1 MEELKLRLQKIEE
14 KLDVENRDRIIRD
27 LEAKS
32 MQEGFWNDTQEAQ
45 KIMKQLSALQ
55 NEKVQFESLKQQ
67 IEDYLS
73 MPELVEDADLRKMT
87 KLLEK
92 SEFAIFLNGKYDS
105 FNAILN
111 IFAGQGGVEA
121 MDWTA
126 MLFRMYKRYCEFQGW
141 NTEILEET
149 LGEEAGTKSIS
160 VLITGRYAYGYL
172 KGEMGTHRLVRQS
185 PFNADNL
192 RQTSFAGVEV
202 MPELADDAEINI
214 NPRDLEF
221 DAFRSGGH
229 GGQNVN
235 KVSTA
240 VRLKHIPTGIIVECQ
255 TQRSQEQNRKIA
267 LGMLKAKLWQRQQ
280 EEKGA
285 EAQRLKGER
294 TAASWGHQIRSY
306 VLHPYK
312 LIKDLRTGI
321 ETSQADDVLDGK
333 IDEFIQAE
341 IKI

>member
-1 MEELKLRLQKIEE
+1 MENLDRQIRELEVKT
-14 KLDVENRDRIIRD
+14 
-27 LEAKS
+27 
-32 MQEGFWNDTQEAQ
+32 MQEGFWNDTQAAQ
-45 KIMKQLSALQ
+45 TTMKQLAAKQ
-55 NEKVQFESLKQQ
+55 NEKAQFLSLKQQ
-67 IEDYLS
+67 IEDGLALAEILDENDIKKLS
-73 MPELVEDADLRKMT
+73 

-92 SEFAIFLNGKYDS
+92 SEFAVFLNGKYDDH
-105 FNAILN
+105 NAIVSLH
-111 IFAGQGGVEA
+111 AGQGGVEA

-126 MLFRMYKRYCEFQGW
+126 MLYRMYLRYCETQGW
-141 NTEILEET
+141 TVEEIEET
-149 LGEEAGTKSIS
+149 KGDEAGIKSVS
-160 VLITGRYAYGYL
+160 FLVTGRYAYGYL

-202 MPELADDAEINI
+202 MPELADDNEIVVKPEDVN
-214 NPRDLEF
+214 F

-267 LGMLKAKLWQRQQ
+267 MGMLKAKLWQL
-280 EEKGA
+280 EEDRKLA
-285 EAQRLKGER
+285 EKQSIKGEHK
-294 TAASWGHQIRSY
+294 AASWGNQIRSY

-312 LIKDLRTGI
+312 LVKDNRTGV
-321 ETSQADDVLDGK
+321 ETSQAEDVLDGHL
-333 IDEFIQAE
+333 DEFIQAM
-341 IKI
+341 IH

>member
-1 MEELKLRLQKIEE
+1 MEDLKLRLQKIEE
-14 KLDVENRDRIIRD
+14 KLDMENLDRQIRE
-27 LEAKS
+27 LEVKT
-32 MQEGFWNDTQEAQ
+32 MQEGFWNDTQAAQ
-45 KIMKQLSALQ
+45 ATMKQLAAKQ
-55 NEKVQFESLKQQ
+55 NEKAQFLSLKQQ
-67 IEDYLS
+67 IEDGLALAEILDENDIKKLS
-73 MPELVEDADLRKMT
+73 

-92 SEFAIFLNGKYDS
+92 SEFAVFLNGKYDDH
-105 FNAILN
+105 NAIVSLH
-111 IFAGQGGVEA
+111 AGQGGVEA

-126 MLFRMYKRYCEFQGW
+126 MLYRMYLRYCETQGW
-141 NTEILEET
+141 TVEEIEET
-149 LGEEAGTKSIS
+149 KGDEAGIKSVS
-160 VLITGRYAYGYL
+160 FLVTGRYAYGYL

-202 MPELADDAEINI
+202 MPELADDNEIVVKPEDVN
-214 NPRDLEF
+214 F

-267 LGMLKAKLWQRQQ
+267 MGMLKAKLWQL
-280 EEKGA
+280 EEDRKLA
-285 EAQRLKGER
+285 EKQSIKGEHK
-294 TAASWGHQIRSY
+294 AASWGNQIRSY

-312 LIKDLRTGI
+312 LVKDNRTGV
-321 ETSQADDVLDGK
+321 ETSQAEDVLDGHL
-333 IDEFIQAE
+333 DEFIQAM
-341 IKI
+341 IH

>member
-14 KLDVENRDRIIRD
+14 KLDVENRDRIIRE
-27 LEAKS
+27 LEAKT
-32 MQEGFWNDTQEAQ
+32 MHEGFWNDPQSAQ
-45 KIMKQLSALQ
+45 NTMKQLAALQ
-55 NEKVQFESLKQQ
+55 NEKSQFETLKQQ

-73 MPELVEDADLRKMT
+73 MPDLVEEADLKKLT
-87 KLLEK
+87 KALEK
-92 SEFAIFLNGKYDS
+92 SEFAIFINGKYDGH
-105 FNAILN
+105 NAILN
-111 IFAGQGGVEA
+111 LYAGQGGVEA

-126 MLFRMYKRYCEFQGW
+126 MLFRMYKRYCEIQGW
-141 NTEILEET
+141 STEILDEKA
-149 LGEEAGTKSIS
+149 GDEAGFKSIS
-160 VLITGRYAYGYL
+160 MLVTGRFAYGYM

-202 MPELADDAEINI
+202 MPELADDTEIII
-214 NPRDLEF
+214 NPQDLEF

-240 VRLKHIPTGIIVECQ
+240 VRLKHVPTGIIVECQ

-267 LGMLKAKLWQRQQ
+267 MGMLKAKLWQRQQ
-280 EEKGA
+280 EEKGV

-312 LIKDLRTGI
+312 LVKDVRTGV

-333 IDEFIQAE
+333 IDEFVQAE
-341 IKI
+341 MRL

>member
-14 KLDVENRDRIIRD
+14 KLDVENRDRIIRE
-27 LEAKS
+27 LEAKT
-32 MQEGFWNDTQEAQ
+32 MQEGFWNDPQSAQ
-45 KIMKQLSALQ
+45 NTMKQLATLQ
-55 NEKVQFESLKQQ
+55 NEKSQFEALKQQ
-67 IEDYLS
+67 IEDFLS
-73 MPELVEDADLRKMT
+73 MPELIEEADLKKLT
-87 KLLEK
+87 KALEK
-92 SEFAIFLNGKYDS
+92 SEFAIFLNGKYDAN
-105 FNAILN
+105 NAILN
-111 IFAGQGGVEA
+111 LYAGQGGVEA

-126 MLFRMYKRYCEFQGW
+126 MLFRMYKRYCEIQGW
-141 NTEILEET
+141 TTEILDEKA
-149 LGEEAGTKSIS
+149 GDEAGFKSIS
-160 VLITGRYAYGYL
+160 MLVTGRFAYGYM

-202 MPELADDAEINI
+202 MPELADDTEIII
-214 NPRDLEF
+214 NPQDLEF

-267 LGMLKAKLWQRQQ
+267 MGMLKAKLWQRQQ

-312 LIKDLRTGI
+312 LVKDVRTGV

-341 IKI
+341 MRI

>member
-1 MEELKLRLQKIEE
+1 MRLQKIEE
-14 KLDVENRDRIIRD
+14 KLDVENRDRIIRE
-27 LEAKS
+27 LEAKT
-32 MQEGFWNDTQEAQ
+32 MQEGFWNDPQSAQ
-45 KIMKQLSALQ
+45 NTMKQLATLQ
-55 NEKVQFESLKQQ
+55 NEKSQFEALKQQ
-67 IEDYLS
+67 IEDFLS
-73 MPELVEDADLRKMT
+73 MPELIEEADLKKLT
-87 KLLEK
+87 KALEK
-92 SEFAIFLNGKYDS
+92 SEFAIFLNGKYDAN
-105 FNAILN
+105 NAILN
-111 IFAGQGGVEA
+111 LYAGQGGVEA

-126 MLFRMYKRYCEFQGW
+126 MLFRMYKRYCEIQGW
-141 NTEILEET
+141 TTEILDEKA
-149 LGEEAGTKSIS
+149 GDEAGFKSIS
-160 VLITGRYAYGYL
+160 MLVTGRFAYGYM

-202 MPELADDAEINI
+202 MPELADDTEIII
-214 NPRDLEF
+214 NPQDLEF

-267 LGMLKAKLWQRQQ
+267 MGMLKAKLWQRQQ

-312 LIKDLRTGI
+312 LVKDVRTGV

-341 IKI
+341 MRI

>member
-1 MEELKLRLQKIEE
+1 MKDLQDRLLKIEE
-14 KLDVENRDRIIRD
+14 KLDMENLDRQIRE
-27 LEAKS
+27 LEVKT
-32 MQEGFWNDTQEAQ
+32 MQEGFWNDTQMAQ
-45 KIMKQLSALQ
+45 ATMKQLAAKQ
-55 NEKVQFESLKQQ
+55 NEKAQFLSLKQQ
-67 IEDYLS
+67 IEDGLALAEILDENDIKKLS
-73 MPELVEDADLRKMT
+73 

-92 SEFAIFLNGKYDS
+92 SEFAVFLNGKYDDH
-105 FNAILN
+105 NAIVSLH
-111 IFAGQGGVEA
+111 AGQGGVEA

-126 MLFRMYKRYCEFQGW
+126 MLYRMYLRYCETQGW
-141 NTEILEET
+141 TVEEIEET
-149 LGEEAGTKSIS
+149 KGDEAGIKSVS
-160 VLITGRYAYGYL
+160 FLVTGRYAYGYL

-202 MPELADDAEINI
+202 MPELADDNEIVVKPEDVN
-214 NPRDLEF
+214 F

-267 LGMLKAKLWQRQQ
+267 MGMLKAKLWQL
-280 EEKGA
+280 EEDRKLA
-285 EAQRLKGER
+285 EKQSIKGEHK
-294 TAASWGHQIRSY
+294 AASWGNQIRSY

-312 LIKDLRTGI
+312 LVKDNRTGV
-321 ETSQADDVLDGK
+321 ETSQAEDVLDGHL
-333 IDEFIQAE
+333 DEFIQAM
-341 IKI
+341 IH

>member
-1 MEELKLRLQKIEE
+1 MEDLKIRLQKIEE
-14 KLDVENRDRIIRD
+14 KLDVENRDRIIRE
-27 LEAKS
+27 LEVKS

-73 MPELVEDADLRKMT
+73 MPELGEDADLRKMT

-202 MPELADDAEINI
+202 IPELADDAEINI
-214 NPRDLEF
+214 NPADLEF

-285 EAQRLKGER
+285 ETQRLKGER

-312 LIKDLRTGI
+312 LIKDLRTGV

-341 IKI
+341 IKV

>member
-1 MEELKLRLQKIEE
+1 MEDLKLRLQKIEE
-14 KLDVENRDRIIRD
+14 KLDMENLDRQIRE
-27 LEAKS
+27 LEVKT
-32 MQEGFWNDTQEAQ
+32 MQEGFWNDTQMAQ
-45 KIMKQLSALQ
+45 ATMKQLAAKQ
-55 NEKVQFESLKQQ
+55 NEKAQFLSLKQQ
-67 IEDYLS
+67 IEDGLALAEILDENDIKKLS
-73 MPELVEDADLRKMT
+73 

-92 SEFAIFLNGKYDS
+92 SEFAVFLNGKYDDH
-105 FNAILN
+105 NAIVSLH
-111 IFAGQGGVEA
+111 AGQGGVEA

-126 MLFRMYKRYCEFQGW
+126 MLYRMYLRYCETQGW
-141 NTEILEET
+141 TVEEIEET
-149 LGEEAGTKSIS
+149 KGDEAGIKSVS
-160 VLITGRYAYGYL
+160 FLVTGRYAYGYL

-202 MPELADDAEINI
+202 MPELADDNEIVVKPEDVN
-214 NPRDLEF
+214 F

-267 LGMLKAKLWQRQQ
+267 MGMLKAKLWQL
-280 EEKGA
+280 EEDRKLA
-285 EAQRLKGER
+285 EKQSIKGEHK
-294 TAASWGHQIRSY
+294 AASWGNQIRSY

-312 LIKDLRTGI
+312 LVKDNRTGV
-321 ETSQADDVLDGK
+321 ETSQAEDVLDGHL
-333 IDEFIQAE
+333 DEFIQAM
-341 IKI
+341 IH

>member
-1 MEELKLRLQKIEE
+1 MEN
-14 KLDVENRDRIIRD
+14 LDRQIRE
-27 LEAKS
+27 LEAKT
-32 MQEGFWNDTQEAQ
+32 MQEGFWNDTQMAQ
-45 KIMKQLSALQ
+45 ATMKQLAAKQ
-55 NEKVQFESLKQQ
+55 NEKAQFLSLKQQ
-67 IEDYLS
+67 IEDGLALAEILDENDIKKLS
-73 MPELVEDADLRKMT
+73 

-92 SEFAIFLNGKYDS
+92 SEFAVFLNGKYDDH
-105 FNAILN
+105 NAIVSLH
-111 IFAGQGGVEA
+111 AGQGGVEA

-126 MLFRMYKRYCEFQGW
+126 MLYRMYLRYCETQGW
-141 NTEILEET
+141 TVEEIEET
-149 LGEEAGTKSIS
+149 KGDEAGIKSVS
-160 VLITGRYAYGYL
+160 FLVTGRYAYGYL

-202 MPELADDAEINI
+202 MPELADDNEIVIKPEDVN
-214 NPRDLEF
+214 F

-267 LGMLKAKLWQRQQ
+267 MGMLKAKLWQL
-280 EEKGA
+280 EEDRKLA
-285 EAQRLKGER
+285 EKQSIKGEHK
-294 TAASWGHQIRSY
+294 AASWGNQIRSY

-312 LIKDLRTGI
+312 LVKDNRTGV
-321 ETSQADDVLDGK
+321 ETSQAEDVLDGHL
-333 IDEFIQAE
+333 DEFIQAM
-341 IKI
+341 IH

>member
-14 KLDVENRDRIIRD
+14 KLDVENRDRIIRE
-27 LEAKS
+27 LEAKT
-32 MQEGFWNDTQEAQ
+32 MHEGFWNDPQSAQ
-45 KIMKQLSALQ
+45 NTMKQLAALQ
-55 NEKVQFESLKQQ
+55 NEKSQFETLKQQ

-73 MPELVEDADLRKMT
+73 MPDLVEEADLKKLT
-87 KLLEK
+87 KALEK
-92 SEFAIFLNGKYDS
+92 SEFAIFINGKYDGH
-105 FNAILN
+105 NAILN
-111 IFAGQGGVEA
+111 LYAGQGGVEA

-126 MLFRMYKRYCEFQGW
+126 MLFRMYKRYCEIQGW
-141 NTEILEET
+141 STEILDEKA
-149 LGEEAGTKSIS
+149 GDEAGFKSIS
-160 VLITGRYAYGYL
+160 MLVTGRFAYGYM
-172 KGEMGTHRLVRQS
+172 KGEMGTHRLLRQS

-202 MPELADDAEINI
+202 MPELADDTEIII
-214 NPRDLEF
+214 NPQDLEF

-240 VRLKHIPTGIIVECQ
+240 VRLKHVPTGIIVECQ

-267 LGMLKAKLWQRQQ
+267 MGMLKAKLWQRQQ
-280 EEKGA
+280 EEKGV

-312 LIKDLRTGI
+312 LVKDVRTGV

-333 IDEFIQAE
+333 IDEFVQAE
-341 IKI
+341 MRL

>member
-14 KLDVENRDRIIRD
+14 KLDVENRDRIIRE
-27 LEAKS
+27 LEAKT
-32 MQEGFWNDTQEAQ
+32 MHEGFWNDPQSAQ
-45 KIMKQLSALQ
+45 NTMKQLATLQ
-55 NEKVQFESLKQQ
+55 NEKAQFEALKQQ
-67 IEDYLS
+67 IEDYLA
-73 MPELVEDADLRKMT
+73 MPELVEEADIKKLT
-87 KLLEK
+87 KALEK
-92 SEFAIFLNGKYDS
+92 SEYAIFLNGKYDGN
-105 FNAILN
+105 NAILN
-111 IFAGQGGVEA
+111 LYAGQGGVEA

-126 MLFRMYKRYCEFQGW
+126 MLFRMYKRYCEIQGW
-141 NTEILEET
+141 NTEIVDEK
-149 LGEEAGTKSIS
+149 LGDEAGFKSIS
-160 VLITGRYAYGYL
+160 MLVTGRFAYGYL

-214 NPRDLEF
+214 NPQDLEF

-240 VRLKHIPTGIIVECQ
+240 VRLKHLPSGIIVECQ

-267 LGMLKAKLWQRQQ
+267 MGMLKAKLWQKQ
-280 EEKGA
+280 EAEKGA
-285 EAQRLKGER
+285 EAQRLKGDR
-294 TAASWGHQIRSY
+294 KAASWGTQIRSY

-312 LIKDLRTGI
+312 LVKDVRTGV

-341 IKI
+341 MRL

>member
-14 KLDVENRDRIIRD
+14 KLDVENRDRIIRE
-27 LEAKS
+27 LEAKT
-32 MQEGFWNDTQEAQ
+32 MHEGFWNDPQSAQ
-45 KIMKQLSALQ
+45 NTMKQLATLQ
-55 NEKVQFESLKQQ
+55 NEKAQFEALKQQ
-67 IEDYLS
+67 IEDYLA
-73 MPELVEDADLRKMT
+73 MPELVEEADIKKLT
-87 KLLEK
+87 KALEK
-92 SEFAIFLNGKYDS
+92 SEYAIFLNGKYDGN
-105 FNAILN
+105 NAILN
-111 IFAGQGGVEA
+111 LYAGQGGVEA

-126 MLFRMYKRYCEFQGW
+126 MLFRMYKRYCEIQGW
-141 NTEILEET
+141 HTEIVDEK
-149 LGEEAGTKSIS
+149 LGDEAGFKSIS
-160 VLITGRYAYGYL
+160 MLVTGRFAYGYL

-214 NPRDLEF
+214 NPQDLEF

-240 VRLKHIPTGIIVECQ
+240 VRLKHLPSGIIVECQ

-267 LGMLKAKLWQRQQ
+267 MGMLKAKLWQKQ
-280 EEKGA
+280 EAEKGA
-285 EAQRLKGER
+285 EAQRLKGDR
-294 TAASWGHQIRSY
+294 KAASWGNQIRSY

-312 LIKDLRTGI
+312 LVKDVRTGV

-341 IKI
+341 MRL